1 MYVFICIYVFL
12 GVCVYVIVSFYV
24 CACARMADS
33 KYILQ
38 TLLIES
44 RRLCIVLSASKSR
57 RILSVAKS
65 LRAGSDLVLRFT
77 ANYLQ
82 VIGFAYI

>member
-1 MYVFICIYVFL
+1 M
-12 GVCVYVIVSFYV
+12 SN
-24 CACARMADS
+24 S

-44 RRLCIVLSASKSR
+44 RRLCIVLSALKSR
-57 RILSVAKS
+57 GILPVAKS
-65 LRAGSDLVLRFT
+65 CRIESDLLLRFT

-82 VIGFAYI
+82 VIGPAYIFLFSFLILVLIDNINETIAFVT